1 MAKPPE
7 PVVDQAEAAAY
18 VTRVLALYLSLPAT
32 PARWSR
38 LDRQLAQHW
47 QAQALAWELIEAALL
62 LAAAR
67 RSLRDPALPPLGP
80 IRSLHYFLPVLA
92 EVTETPR
99 APEYVQYLRH
109 KLAACTP
116 TTSPHA

>member
-1 MAKPPE
+1 MLTDPT
-7 PVVDQAEAAAY
+7 EADTY
-18 VTRVLALYLSLPAT
+18 VTRVRALYLSLPAT

-47 QAQALAWELIEAALL
+47 YAQPLAWELVEAALL

-92 EVTETPR
+92 EVTATPL

-109 KLAACTP
+109 KLAAVTP
-116 TTSPHA
+116 TLPPPA

>member
-1 MAKPPE
+1 MLTGPT
-7 PVVDQAEAAAY
+7 AADTY

-32 PARWSR
+32 PTRWSR

-47 QAQALAWELIEAALL
+47 HAQPLAWELIEATLL

-92 EVTETPR
+92 EVIATPL
-99 APEYVQYLRH
+99 APAYVQYLRH

-116 TTSPHA
+116 TPSPHA